1 MSDFPPAYIPKEFE
15 DDIYEAWE
23 SSGLFNPDKNKEF
36 RIKNLESGQQPK
48 FKIQDSAFSIVLP
61 PPNVTGTLH
70 LGHASMLAIEDIM
83 VRYHRMKGDDTVWI
97 PGTDHAA
104 IATQNVVEKKLWKE
118 KQKTRH
124 DLGRKAFL
132 KKVEEFVNESKDTI
146 HRQMRK
152 MGASLDWS
160 REAYTLDAPREL
172 AVRTVFTMMYD
183 DGLIYRGNRIVNW
196 CTRCKSTLA
205 DDEVTYKEEKTKF
218 YYLKYGPVVI
228 GTARPETKFLDKV
241 IVVHPTDERYQQYV
255 GKALD
260 VEWIEGS
267 VKASV
272 IADAVADP
280 TLGTGAMTIT
290 PAHSFEDFALA
301 QKYGFE
307 IHQIINEEGKLTDAA
322 GSMAGMEVAKA
333 REKVVERLQE
343 KGLVDRIDEN
353 YTHNLSVCY
362 RCDTPI
368 EPLVSKQWFINVNK
382 AVNVR
387 GKKLQKTVGA
397 KQASLKEMSAAVV
410 RKGAIKIIPERFDKT
425 YFHWM
430 DNLRDWCISRQI
442 WFGHRIPVWYC
453 KKVVRRKSSD
463 ISPTDHV
470 RLTTDDLLLEIC
482 PPIVSVEAPT
492 QCPNCGNKKLEQDP
506 DTLDTWFSSGLWTF
520 STLGWPGDV
529 VSHKTSDVSST
540 DYLRLTTDDL
550 TRFHPT
556 SVLETGYDI
565 LFFWVARMIL
575 MTTYVLGEVP
585 FETVY
590 LHGLVRDD
598 QGRKMSKSLGN
609 AIDPLIVSEKYGTD
623 AVRLS
628 LVVGTTPGNDVK
640 LSEKK
645 IEGYRNFVNK
655 LWNIARFVTTQSS
668 DVSRKTSELTTYDLP
683 LTTLPDRWI
692 LSRMQRVIQSVTEDI
707 EVYRYSQA
715 AETLRAFTWD
725 EVADWYIE
733 TAKYQ
738 VLGIEY
744 KASTVNTLYQ
754 ILYTLLKLWHP
765 FTPFVTEAIWQKTS
779 GLRRKT
785 SGRATDDLRLTTDDP
800 LIITPWPVV
809 DKKLIDKKA
818 EKEFAVLE
826 DAITSVR
833 TIRNAYEITPT
844 TTVSVSIVTKYAKVI
859 GANAELVERLARC
872 TLTIDK
878 KKPSGRL
885 SAHPKTA
892 GLWVGVD
899 VGTMNASEQQL
910 RVQKSISELNK
921 HIISLSTSLE
931 NKEFVSNAP
940 ADVIAARRQML
951 SDQRERLQELELEM
965 TELQSLSASS

>member
-1 MSDFPPAYIPKEFE
+1 MSDFPSAYIPKDFE

-23 SSGLFNPDKNKEF
+23 ASGLFNPDVVTKSKEQRIENK
-36 RIKNLESGQQPK
+36 RHS
-48 FKIQDSAFSIVLP
+48 FSIVLP

-70 LGHASMLAIEDIM
+70 LGHATMLAIEDIM

-104 IATQNVVEKKLWKE
+104 IATQNVVEKKLYKE
-118 KQKTRH
+118 EKKTRH

-132 KKVEEFVNESKDTI
+132 KKVDEFVNQSKETI

-172 AVRTVFTMMYD
+172 AVRTVFKMMYD
-183 DGLIYRGNRIVNW
+183 DGLIYRGDRIVNW

-205 DDEVTYKEEKTKF
+205 DDEVSYKEEKTKF
-218 YYLKYGPVVI
+218 YYLKYGPVII
-228 GTARPETKFLDKV
+228 GTARPETKFLDK
-241 IVVHPTDERYQQYV
+241 IIIVHPTDDRYKNLV
-255 GKALD
+255 GTTFD
-260 VEWIEGS
+260 VEWIDGT
-267 VKASV
+267 VKATV
-272 IADAVADP
+272 VADETADP
-280 TLGTGAMTIT
+280 EMGSGAMTIT
-290 PAHSFEDFALA
+290 PAHSFADFALA

-322 GSMAGMEVAKA
+322 GSLKGMDVAKA
-333 REKVVERLQE
+333 REKVVEKLQE
-343 KGLVDRIDEN
+343 KGLVDRIDEQ
-353 YTHNLSVCY
+353 YAHNLSVCY
-362 RCDTPI
+362 RCDTPV

-382 AVNVR
+382 AVVVK
-387 GKKLQKTVGA
+387 GKKLQKVVGA

-410 RKGAIKIIPERFDKT
+410 RKGVIKIIPERFDKT

-442 WFGHRIPVWYC
+442 WFGHQIPVWYC
-453 KKVVRRKSSD
+453 RECPKKSASSVILSEAKNLD
-463 ISPTDHV
+463 GDPSALPQ
-470 RLTTDDLLLEIC
+470 DDGV
-482 PPIVSVEAPT
+482 IVSVESPT
-492 QCPNCGNKKLEQDP
+492 KCPHCGNKNLEQDP

-520 STLGWPGDV
+520 STLGWP
-529 VSHKTSDVSST
+529 TQSD
-540 DYLRLTTDDL
+540 LH
-550 TRFHPT
+550 RFHPT

-575 MTTYVLGEVP
+575 MTTYVLGEIP

-590 LHGLVRDD
+590 LHGLVRDE

-609 AIDPLIVSEKYGTD
+609 AIDPLIVSDKYGTD
-623 AVRLS
+623 AVRLA

-655 LWNIARFVTTQSS
+655 LWNIARFVEAQGSESS
-668 DVSRKTSELTTYDLP
+668 TD
-683 LTTLPDRWI
+683 TLEPDASTLADRWI
-692 LSRMQRVIQSVTEDI
+692 LSRLQRVIQSVTEDI
-707 EVYRYSQA
+707 ESYRYSQA

-733 TAKYQ
+733 AAKLQ
-738 VLGIEY
+738 MTDEALKG
-744 KASTVNTLYQ
+744 STLHALNQ
-754 ILYTLLKLWHP
+754 ILDTLLKLWHP
-765 FTPFVTEAIWQKTS
+765 FTPFVTETIYSKISKISKIRPSLMIAS
-779 GLRRKT
+779 
-785 SGRATDDLRLTTDDP
+785 
-800 LIITPWPVV
+800 WPVV

-818 EKEFAVLE
+818 EKEFVVLE

-833 TIRNAYEITPT
+833 AIRNAYEITPST
-844 TTVSVSIVTKYAKVI
+844 ISSVSMVTTYRAVFES
-859 GANAELVERLARC
+859 NRQLVERLGRM

-878 KKPSGRL
+878 KRSTGRL

-899 VGTMNASEQQL
+899 VGVVNVSEQQL

-921 HIISLSTSLE
+921 HIISLSASLE

-940 ADVIAARRQML
+940 ADVVTARRHML
-951 SDQRERLQELELEM
+951 AEQRERLKELELEKV
-965 TELQSLSASS
+965 ELQALSA